1 MKSELRKQVL
11 QEMKAIPRTQKV
23 TMDLALTDQFL
34 KHPFY
39 QEAKIIASYLS
50 FLMSFKRRN

>member
-11 QEMKAIPRTQKV
+11 HEMKAIPRTQKV

-34 KHPFY
+34 KHPLLP
-39 QEAKIIASYLS
+39 KKPRSIATYLLFS
-50 FLMSFKRRN
+50 S